1 MKVGLIRHFPV
12 EQAMPSGWK
21 TAAELHTWRQDY
33 ELAGVRHIEP
43 DLGGV
48 EWARC
53 IASTVRRAA
62 LTAKAVFPGP
72 VTQTDLL
79 REAEFAEFRTG
90 ALCLPVLIWYFIFRL
105 SWMTGHRSQ
114 RTLRDE
120 FMRRVHLVADEL
132 EAASEHTLVV
142 SHGGMMAFLSAE
154 LVRRGFTG
162 PKLRLA
168 THARVYVYEKV

>member
-1 MKVGLIRHFPV
+1 MKIGLIRHFPV
-12 EQAMPSGWK
+12 EQAMPSGWV
-21 TAAELHTWRQDY
+21 TAADLHTWRQAY
-33 ELAGVRHIEP
+33 ELAGVRPIEP

-48 EWARC
+48 EWSRC

-62 LTAKAVFPGP
+62 LTATSIFPGT

-90 ALCLPVLIWYFIFRL
+90 TLSLPVVVWYCIFRL

-120 FMRRVHLVADEL
+120 FMARVRAVADEL
-132 EAASEHTLVV
+132 ERGTADTLVV

-154 LVRRGFTG
+154 LLRRGYSG

-168 THARVYVYEKV
+168 MHARVYVYERG

>member
-1 MKVGLIRHFPV
+1 
-12 EQAMPSGWK
+12 MPSGWK
-21 TAAELHTWRQDY
+21 TAAQLHAWRQHY

-48 EWARC
+48 AWSRC

-62 LTAKAVFPGP
+62 LTANAIFPSP
-72 VTQTDLL
+72 VAQTDLL

-90 ALCLPVLIWYFIFRL
+90 ALCLPVLVWYFIFRL

-114 RTLRDE
+114 RALRDE
-120 FMRRVHLVADEL
+120 FMKRVQLVADEL
-132 EAASEHTLVV
+132 EAGTADTLVV

-154 LVRRGFTG
+154 LLRRGFRG

-168 THARVYVYEKV
+168 THARVYVYEKA

>member
-1 MKVGLIRHFPV
+1 
-12 EQAMPSGWK
+12 MPSGWK
-21 TAAELHTWRQDY
+21 TAAELHTWRESY
-33 ELAGVRHIEP
+33 ELAGVRHIDA

-48 EWARC
+48 EWSRC

-62 LTAKAVFPGP
+62 LTANAIFPGP

-90 ALCLPVLIWYFIFRL
+90 ALCLPVLFWYFIFRL

-114 RTLRDE
+114 CALRDA
-120 FMRRVHLVADEL
+120 FMRRMHLVADEL
-132 EAASEHTLVV
+132 EAGTENTLVV

-154 LVRRGFTG
+154 LLRRGFTG

-168 THARVYVYEKV
+168 THARVYVYERV